1 MTQSTMLCGNC
12 SAANRTTAKFCME
25 CGSPLKAAPALLK
38 QRYRILTAIGQGG
51 FGAIYQAEDTHFP
64 NHPKRAVKEMLMQS
78 RDPHEQQQA
87 IEAFKQEAL
96 LLAGLMHPNLPRIY
110 EYFEEAGRWYL
121 VMDYIN
127 GETLEDRAQASSVN
141 KLPFQ
146 QALHFATQ
154 LCTVL
159 DYLHNQQPPII
170 FRDLKP
176 DNIMVTSDDH
186 LYLIDFGIAR
196 LFKPGQAKDTS
207 AFGSPGYAAPEQ
219 YGKAQ
224 TTAQADI
231 YSLGATLHRLLSGR
245 DPSDNPFHFSA
256 LDLTQDAPAGPIC
269 ANLVERMVAMDV
281 QKRPSSMREIKQN
294 LQNLA
299 QQPVISE
306 PLSSNPEKNTFTSY
320 TATNGPDSPPI
331 QYSAT
336 YMPDAPPIQ
345 YSATSSRTSVD
356 GYLNESKALVDS
368 KRYQEALRVCEQAL
382 ELYPSAS
389 LLHVNKAAALNGLA
403 RYQEALTA
411 CNQALQHDSQNAL
424 AHYNAS
430 NALCELGNFPQALS
444 ACEQAIRL
452 DPTFPLT
459 YTNKSWALIELGKYQ
474 EALNACNQA
483 LQLNPNSAMAHHNAS
498 VALIKIGNYRLALKA
513 CEQAL
518 RLDPSHAKAR
528 TNQNFLRQ
536 KLRG

>member
-12 SAANRTTAKFCME
+12 SATNRTTAKFCTE
-25 CGSPLKAAPALLK
+25 CGSSLKATPTLLK

-127 GETLEDRAQASSVN
+127 GETLEDRAQASSGN

-146 QALHFATQ
+146 RALHFAIQ

-224 TTAQADI
+224 TTERADI
-231 YSLGATLHRLLSGR
+231 YSLGATLHRLLSGS
-245 DPSDNPFHFSA
+245 DPSDNPFHFSP
-256 LDLTQDAPAGPIC
+256 LDLTQEAPAGPTC
-269 ANLVERMVAMDV
+269 ADLIGQMVAMDV
-281 QKRPSSMREIKQN
+281 QKRPPSMREIKQN
-294 LQNLA
+294 LQHLA
-299 QQPVISE
+299 QQPVVSG
-306 PLSSNPEKNTFTSY
+306 PLSSRLGLPEKNTFTPY
-320 TATNGPDSPPI
+320 TATD
-331 QYSAT
+331 
-336 YMPDAPPIQ
+336 MPDAPPIQ
-345 YSATSSRTSVD
+345 YSATSSQTSVD
-356 GYLNESKALVDS
+356 GYLNESKALVDQ
-368 KRYQEALRVCEQAL
+368 KRYQEALALCGRAL
-382 ELYPSAS
+382 ELYPSAC
-389 LLHVNKAAALNGLA
+389 LLYVNKAAALNGLA
-403 RYQEALTA
+403 RYQEALVA

-430 NALCELGNFPQALS
+430 NALCELGNFQQALS

-459 YTNKSWALIELGKYQ
+459 YTNKSWALIELGRYQ

-498 VALIKIGNYRLALKA
+498 VALIKMGRYQLALQA